1 MTHEQDNIAAASQ
14 AVVPVDPLAVLPLRV
29 NQEGNTVTD
38 WGELVKMESS
48 PELVAAMIGSE
59 LIRLSNSEDQT
70 ERLYAQRLQ
79 NNIEGIIKI
88 YDTGLLPGMRDVH
101 EITSLVMERNPRLSD
116 VARMMT
122 NRGYT
127 AEGTAYLYD
136 VRDTLGLTLDQTDTI
151 FKTLGFRL
159 DDDQDVSLVDS
170 ALEIIEEV
178 RELKFRH
185 TAAEVLTELIDSGV
199 SLTDIIDGRV
209 Y

>member
-1 MTHEQDNIAAASQ
+1 MTHEQDRIDTPSQ
-14 AVVPVDPLAVLPLRV
+14 AVVPVDPLAVLPVRI
-29 NQEGNTVTD
+29 NQDGETVTD
-38 WGELVKMESS
+38 WGALVKMESS

-59 LIRLSNSEDQT
+59 LIRLTNSEDHT
-70 ERLYAQRLQ
+70 ERLYAERLQ
-79 NNIEGIIKI
+79 NGIEGIINI
-88 YDTGLLPGMRDVH
+88 YDSGLLPSMRDVH

-116 VARMMT
+116 VSRVMT
-122 NRGYT
+122 TKGYT

-136 VRDTLGLTLDQTDTI
+136 VRDTLGLTLDQTDKI

-178 RELKFRH
+178 RELKYRH
-185 TAAEVLTELIDSGV
+185 TAAEILTELIDNGV